1 MADTNASSASLL
13 ARELVVASIPGP
25 AADAETHKFLSDG
38 CASGVCLYGRNI
50 TDPEQTLS
58 LTDTLRRVG
67 GPGFLVTADLEGGYV
82 WRLRPE
88 ATHWPSAM
96 ALGAANR
103 LDLTRLVAQ
112 AAAREFRAQGID
124 TPFAPVA
131 DVSDHPRNPVIGTRA
146 FGATAKHVAQHVT
159 ATIGGYREGGV
170 ASCIKHFPGHG
181 NTDTDSHFSLPV
193 LNHTT
198 DRLNTVDLVPFIAG
212 IRAGADMVMVSHL
225 LVRCLDP
232 DTPASLS
239 ARIINDLLRSQ
250 CRFRGVIVTDALD
263 MKAIADTYGLAEAS
277 VLAIM
282 AGCDLVAF
290 NGTLEDGRAVHT
302 ALTAAIG
309 SGRLPAEQIEAS
321 IGRTRALRRSVLRN
335 RRPSLEIVGSD
346 AHHAIAL
353 QVARLAVTSFDP
365 VPTTPEPRSI
375 VVEFDPRLPFAD
387 PNVRSPYRRFATD
400 FASRQPGTET
410 IVMHP
415 HDWAAQAED
424 ILTRIGVVG
433 TVIVATRNA
442 WRDPQQSL
450 ALTTIC
456 TASRRAVHVAMRDPQ
471 DILLTDGLANR
482 YATYSDDP
490 SSITAIVDALTTGSV
505 TTGLCPVS
513 LS

>member
-1 MADTNASSASLL
+1 MTSAKASSASLL
-13 ARELVVASIPGP
+13 ARELVIASIPGP
-25 AADAETHKFLSDG
+25 TADAETRRFLADG

-50 TDPEQTLS
+50 TGPEQTLS
-58 LTDTLRRVG
+58 LTDALREVG
-67 GPGFLVTADLEGGYV
+67 GPDFLVSADLEGGYV

-103 LDLTRLVAQ
+103 PDLTRLVAH
-112 AAAREFRAQGID
+112 AAAREFRAMGID

-146 FGATAKHVAQHVT
+146 FGGTAKHVAQHVT

-170 ASCIKHFPGHG
+170 VSCVKHFPGHG
-181 NTDTDSHFSLPV
+181 NTDTDSHFSLPI
-193 LNHTT
+193 LSHSIE
-198 DRLNTVDLVPFIAG
+198 RLNTVDLVPFIAG

-239 ARIINDLLRSQ
+239 ARIINALLRVQ
-250 CRFRGVIVTDALD
+250 CKFQGVIVTDALD
-263 MKAIADTYGLAEAS
+263 MKAVTDTYGLAEAS
-277 VLAIM
+277 VLAVM

-290 NGTLEDGRAVHT
+290 NGSLDDGRAVHA
-302 ALTAAIG
+302 ALAGAIA

-321 IGRTRALRRSVLRN
+321 IGRTRALRRSILRN
-335 RRPSLEIVGSD
+335 RRPLLDVAGSE
-346 AHHAIAL
+346 AHQALAL
-353 QVARLAVTSFDP
+353 QVAQLAVTSFDP
-365 VPTTPEPRSI
+365 SPVQTDGGAI

-387 PNVRSPYRRFATD
+387 PNVRPPYRRFATD
-400 FASRQPGTET
+400 YASRLPLQET
-410 IVMHP
+410 IVIHP
-415 HDWAAQAED
+415 HDWAAQAES
-424 ILTRIGVVG
+424 LMPRIRAAG
-433 TVIVATRNA
+433 TVIIATRNA
-442 WRDPQQSL
+442 WRDPQQAL

-456 TASRRAVHVAMRDPQ
+456 KASGRAVHVAMRDPQ
-471 DILLTDGLANR
+471 DTSLTDGMAHR

-490 SSITAIVDALTTGSV
+490 SSITAIVDVLTTGSV
-505 TTGLCPVS
+505 TTGRCPVS

>member
-1 MADTNASSASLL
+1 MTSAKASSASLL
-13 ARELVVASIPGP
+13 ARELVIASIPGP
-25 AADAETHKFLSDG
+25 TADAETRRFLADG

-50 TDPEQTLS
+50 TGPEQTLS
-58 LTDTLRRVG
+58 LTDALREVG
-67 GPGFLVTADLEGGYV
+67 GPDFLVTADLEGGYV

-103 LDLTRLVAQ
+103 PDLTRLVAH
-112 AAAREFRAQGID
+112 AAAREFRAMGID

-146 FGATAKHVAQHVT
+146 FGGTAKHVAQHVT

-170 ASCIKHFPGHG
+170 VSCVKHFPGHG
-181 NTDTDSHFSLPV
+181 NTDTDSHFSLPI
-193 LNHTT
+193 LNHSIE
-198 DRLNTVDLVPFIAG
+198 RLNTVDLVPFIAG

-239 ARIINDLLRSQ
+239 ARIINALLRVQ
-250 CRFRGVIVTDALD
+250 CKFQGVIVTDALD
-263 MKAIADTYGLAEAS
+263 MKAVTDTYGLAEAS
-277 VLAIM
+277 VLAVM

-290 NGTLEDGRAVHT
+290 NGTLDDGRAVHT
-302 ALTAAIG
+302 ALAGAIA

-321 IGRTRALRRSVLRN
+321 IGRTRALRRSILRN
-335 RRPSLEIVGSD
+335 RRPSLDVVGSE
-346 AHHAIAL
+346 AHQAL
-353 QVARLAVTSFDP
+353 ALHVARLAVTSFDP
-365 VPTTPEPRSI
+365 SPVRTDGGAT

-387 PNVRSPYRRFATD
+387 PNVRPPYRRFATD
-400 FASRQPGTET
+400 YASRLPAQET
-410 IVMHP
+410 IVIHP
-415 HDWAAQAED
+415 HDWEAQAES
-424 ILTRIGVVG
+424 LMPRIRAAG
-433 TVIVATRNA
+433 TVIIATRNA
-442 WRDPQQSL
+442 WRDPQQAL

-456 TASRRAVHVAMRDPQ
+456 KASGRAVHVAMRDPQ
-471 DILLTDGLANR
+471 DTSLTDGMAHR

-490 SSITAIVDALTTGSV
+490 SSITAIIDVLTTGSV
-505 TTGLCPVS
+505 TTGRCPVS

>member
-1 MADTNASSASLL
+1 MTSTKASGAALL
-13 ARELVVASIPGP
+13 ARELLVASIPSP
-25 AADAETHKFLSDG
+25 TADAETRRFFADG

-50 TDPEQTLS
+50 TGPAQALS
-58 LTDTLRRVG
+58 LTDALREVG
-67 GPGFLVTADLEGGYV
+67 GPDFLVSADLEGGYV

-103 LDLTRLVAQ
+103 PDLTRLIAQ

-131 DVSDHPRNPVIGTRA
+131 DVSDHPGNPVIGTRA
-146 FGATAKHVAQHVT
+146 FGGTAKHVAQHVT

-170 ASCIKHFPGHG
+170 VSCIKHFPGHG

-193 LNHTT
+193 LNHSME
-198 DRLNTVDLVPFIAG
+198 RLNTVDLVPFIAG

-232 DTPASLS
+232 DTPASRS
-239 ARIINDLLRSQ
+239 ARIINVLLRRQ
-250 CRFRGVIVTDALD
+250 CKFQGVIVTDALD
-263 MKAIADTYGLAEAS
+263 MKAVSDTYGLAEAS
-277 VLAIM
+277 VLAVM

-290 NGTLEDGRAVHT
+290 NGTLDDGRAVHT
-302 ALTAAIG
+302 ALAAAIA

-321 IGRTRALRRSVLRN
+321 IVRTRALRRSVLRN
-335 RRPSLEIVGSD
+335 RRPSLKIVGSA
-346 AHHAIAL
+346 AHQALAL
-353 QVARLAVTSFDP
+353 QVARLAVTSFDSP
-365 VPTTPEPRSI
+365 SVRTDGGAI

-387 PNVRSPYRRFATD
+387 PNVRPPYRRFATD
-400 FASRQPGTET
+400 YASRHPATET

-415 HDWAAQAED
+415 QDWATRAESVMP
-424 ILTRIGVVG
+424 RIGAAG

-442 WRDPQQSL
+442 WRDPQQAL

-456 TASRRAVHVAMRDPQ
+456 KASGHAVHVAMRDPQ
-471 DILLTDGLANR
+471 DILLTNGMANR
-482 YATYSDDP
+482 AATYSDDP
-490 SSITAIVDALTTGSV
+490 LSITALVDALTTGSV
-505 TTGLCPVS
+505 TLGQCPVP

>member
-1 MADTNASSASLL
+1 MTSAKASSASLL
-13 ARELVVASIPGP
+13 ARELVIASIPGP
-25 AADAETHKFLSDG
+25 TADAETRRFLADG

-50 TDPEQTLS
+50 TGPEQTLS
-58 LTDTLRRVG
+58 LTDALREVG
-67 GPGFLVTADLEGGYV
+67 GPDFLVSADLEGGYV
-82 WRLRPE
+82 WRLRPD

-103 LDLTRLVAQ
+103 PDLTRLIAQ
-112 AAAREFRAQGID
+112 AAAREFRAMGID

-146 FGATAKHVAQHVT
+146 FGGTAKHVAQHVT

-170 ASCIKHFPGHG
+170 VSCVKHFPGHG

-193 LNHTT
+193 LNHSIE
-198 DRLNTVDLVPFIAG
+198 RLNTVDLVPFIAG

-232 DTPASLS
+232 DTPASQS
-239 ARIINDLLRSQ
+239 ARIINALLRVQ
-250 CRFRGVIVTDALD
+250 CKFQGVIVTDALD
-263 MKAIADTYGLAEAS
+263 MQAVTDTHGLAEAS
-277 VLAIM
+277 VLAVI

-290 NGTLEDGRAVHT
+290 NGTLDDGRAVHA
-302 ALTAAIG
+302 ALAGAIA

-321 IGRTRALRRSVLRN
+321 IGRTRALRRSILRN
-335 RRPSLEIVGSD
+335 RRPSLDVVGSE
-346 AHHAIAL
+346 AHQALAL

-365 VPTTPEPRSI
+365 SPVQTDGGAT

-387 PNVRSPYRRFATD
+387 PNVRPPYRRFATD
-400 FASRQPGTET
+400 YASRLPLQET
-410 IVMHP
+410 IVIHP
-415 HDWAAQAED
+415 HDWAAQAES
-424 ILTRIGVVG
+424 LMPRIRAAG
-433 TVIVATRNA
+433 TVIIATRNA
-442 WRDPQQSL
+442 WRDPQQAL

-456 TASRRAVHVAMRDPQ
+456 KASGRAVHVAMRDPQ
-471 DILLTDGLANR
+471 DTSLTDGMAHR

-490 SSITAIVDALTTGSV
+490 SSITAIIDVLTTGSV
-505 TTGLCPVS
+505 TTGRCPVS